1 MDDHGATWKRGK
13 PLDSDLSDECEV
25 VETSDGKVYLNAR
38 SRQDRKAR
46 MFARSED
53 GGVTWSKLEADPSL
67 PEPSCQAGLARYST
81 GRDRILLTH
90 PASTASRTKLT
101 ARLSYDEGRSW
112 AVSKVIRQGMA
123 AYSDLAVAHDKTI
136 LCLYETG
143 NSATLTL
150 ARFNLEWLT
159 NGADRP

>member
-1 MDDHGATWKRGK
+1 
-13 PLDSDLSDECEV
+13 
-25 VETSDGKVYLNAR
+25 
-38 SRQDRKAR
+38 
-46 MFARSED
+46 
-53 GGVTWSKLEADPSL
+53 
-67 PEPSCQAGLARYST
+67 
-81 GRDRILLTH
+81 
-90 PASTASRTKLT
+90 LT

-159 NGADRP
+159 DGADRP